1 MMHRLSY
8 GLIKLAAVLAV
19 VMGAV
24 CCNRD
29 VIRPYDPDYSELEGA
44 NLRLYINVPALT
56 KATDFEDYG
65 SPMNQEGMD
74 NQIVAE
80 DLEVY
85 FFDLDG
91 KLVTICRSNQNLKIR
106 KVSSDT
112 YDPHY
117 HLYCADLRVEG
128 VSNNIQYRIVIVAN
142 SRTIYGANMPFA
154 VTPFT
159 TDANLTEEQ
168 LYENLKF
175 GYSNDKF
182 RYGNHVSYYTMENF
196 NMFERAAVPMWG
208 FKNMTVEVRGSDNH
222 DNLNVSGTINMIR
235 SVAKVRINISDELMK
250 YVVVTPENPNS
261 TKGGA
266 RLFCPIGNGY
276 MTPAYSKVASLT
288 ETPSMM
294 NKDRV
299 GGKADGAYTNVWLNT
314 GDFKSDVETQ
324 ISYPFYR
331 YNDRTFYTYLPECE
345 IGQAY
350 MTLEFQYTDPNIE
363 TPIKVS
369 KRLLFADYA
378 EAMAARGSSVGD
390 IPLTEEELQDYN
402 FPVMRNH
409 YYIYEVVKLDPLE
422 LKFEICNWSE
432 RIAPDIIF
440 N

>member
-1 MMHRLSY
+1 MHRLSY
-8 GLIKLAAVLAV
+8 GLIRLAAVIAV
-19 VMGAV
+19 VVGAV
-24 CCNRD
+24 CCNRN
-29 VIRPYDPDYSELEGA
+29 VISPYDPELAELEGA
-44 NLRLYINVPALT
+44 NLRIYINVPALT
-56 KATDFEDYG
+56 KSTDFEDYG

-91 KLVTICRSNQNLKIR
+91 KLVSICKSNQNLRIR

-117 HLYCADLRVEG
+117 HLYCADMRVEG
-128 VSNNIQYRIVIVAN
+128 ITNNVQYRIVIVAN
-142 SRTIYGANMPFA
+142 SRTIYGANMPFS
-154 VTPFT
+154 VSPFT

-168 LYENLKF
+168 LYEHLKF
-175 GYSNDKF
+175 GYSSDKF
-182 RYGNHVSYYTMENF
+182 KYGNHVSYYTMENF

-208 FKNMTVEVRGSDNH
+208 FKNMTVEVRGAENH
-222 DNLNVSGTINMIR
+222 DKLKVSGTINMIR

-276 MTPAYSKVASLT
+276 MTPAYSKVATLT

-294 NKDRV
+294 HKDRV

-314 GDFKSDVETQ
+314 GDFKSDIETQ

-331 YNDRTFYTYLPECE
+331 HNDRTFYTYLPECE
-345 IGQAY
+345 IGQAWIKIEFKWKD
-350 MTLEFQYTDPNIE
+350 TQLLDEPTQDFRLE
-363 TPIKVS
+363 
-369 KRLLFADYA
+369 FADYA
-378 EAMAARGSSVGD
+378 FTGAAPTDDDVDR
-390 IPLTEEELQDYN
+390 

-409 YYIYEVVKLDPLE
+409 YYIYNIIGLNPLRVKYEVCEWEDRE
-422 LKFEICNWSE
+422 TE
-432 RIAPDIIF
+432 IIF
-440 N
+440 D